1 MATYIGYTAL
11 IETDK
16 VGRAMRF
23 KNSINLLFP
32 NFGTIFKS
40 LLHRIIVLAIGG
52 VMFAALV
59 LPNIM
64 FLLKSQELED
74 LFRAVANIFKT
85 LFGGESGGE
94 TVVSASKALNA
105 LAMANH
111 TKVVLAIVF
120 LLLIYFVM
128 KFLNGLASYTLGHLV
143 HDYMGGLVRSGFTAT
158 LLRNLKR
165 ACLYEIV
172 HTFVSF
178 VFGVAVGVIA
188 YYVGF
193 ALMDVLSVFSLMLA
207 FVIVVVLV
215 AIKHALLSP
224 VMPAMVVGGENLK
237 KAFSIGLKQ
246 KKKEFLRA
254 FAMYFI
260 AVYLVIVFNA
270 VAALFTFGTGI
281 IVSVP
286 LTYLFLVCLQMVNY
300 YTITGKKYYLDY
312 DHIVVPL
319 QSRKEEKILED
330 LDV

>member
-1 MATYIGYTAL
+1 
-11 IETDK
+11 
-16 VGRAMRF
+16 MRF
-23 KNSINLLFP
+23 KNSIKLLFP

-40 LLHRIIVLAIGG
+40 LLYRIIVLAVGA

-64 FLLKSQELED
+64 FLLKSQELAD
-74 LFRAVANIFKT
+74 LFRSIADIFKT
-85 LFGGESGGE
+85 LFGGESSGE
-94 TVVSASKALNA
+94 TVISASKALGA
-105 LAMANH
+105 LAIANK
-111 TKVVLAIVF
+111 TKVILAVAF
-120 LLLIYFVM
+120 SLLIYVVM

-143 HDYMGGLVRSGFTAT
+143 SDYMGGLVRSGFTVT

-165 ACLYEIV
+165 ACLYELV
-172 HTFVSF
+172 HTLVSF
-178 VFGVAVGVIA
+178 VFGIAVAVIA

-193 ALMDVLSVFSLMLA
+193 ALMDVLSIFSLMLA

-215 AIKHALLSP
+215 AIKHAFLSP
-224 VMPAMVVGGENLK
+224 VMPAMVVGGEGLK
-237 KAFSIGLKQ
+237 KAFWIACHQ
-246 KKKEFLRA
+246 KKKEFLRTIA
-254 FAMYFI
+254 TYFI

-270 VAALFTFGTGI
+270 VALVFTLGTGI
-281 IVSVP
+281 IVSIP

-300 YTITGKKYYLDY
+300 YTIIGKKYYLDY